1 MTEEQQVN
9 ESVSKKALKGC
20 GKEGRLLSVAATIIA
35 AKATEAFGIDVG
47 PQEISVLGLT
57 LFSLA
62 QRLENHLAKEP
73 DQ

>member
-1 MTEEQQVN
+1 M
-9 ESVSKKALKGC
+9 SDGAGKKTLKGC

-35 AKATEAFGIDVG
+35 AKATEVFGIDVG

-73 DQ
+73 EQ